1 MDVKR
6 KLVVVPGVDQFPRV
20 NVEVSTIGE
29 AWLDIARDI
38 LTGGHEGTYDGL
50 AMREVLMATLHVA
63 SPASCDEL
71 IERFAEPE
79 RLAWMHANFTD
90 PTRVAELGDAAS
102 YASRLYDYENR
113 GLDQVAG
120 VVKRLIDDPTTRNAA
135 ITTFQPLS
143 DTTYIPCVSM
153 LDFFID
159 GGRLALSVYA
169 HSIDFGAKGYANLV
183 ELAHIQEHV
192 AAAVGLSVGP
202 LTMVV
207 KSAHVYE
214 SELDYVRNALAKAG
228 RT

>member
-1 MDVKR
+1 
-6 KLVVVPGVDQFPRV
+6 VPDIDQFPLV

-38 LTGGHEGTYDGL
+38 LARGHEGTYDGTP
-50 AMREVLMATLHVA
+50 MREALMATLRVA
-63 SPASCDEL
+63 RPASRDEL
-71 IERFAEPE
+71 IELFAEPE

-102 YASRLYDYENR
+102 YATRLYDYENR
-113 GLDQVAG
+113 GLDQIAG
-120 VVKRLIDDPTTRNAA
+120 VVKKLVDDPTTRNAA

-143 DTTYIPCVSM
+143 DTSYIPCVSV

-159 GGRLALSVYA
+159 ADRLALSVYA

-192 AAAVGLSVGP
+192 ANAVGRVVGP
-202 LTMVV
+202 LTMIV
-207 KSAHVYE
+207 KSAHVYD
-214 SELDYVRNALAKAG
+214 SELEYVRAVLTTTG
-228 RT
+228 RA

>member
-1 MDVKR
+1 
-6 KLVVVPGVDQFPRV
+6 VPDIDQFPRV
-20 NVEVSTIGE
+20 NVEVNTIGE

-38 LTGGHEGTYDGL
+38 LAQGHEGSYDAV

-63 SPASCDEL
+63 RPSSRDEL

-102 YASRLYDYENR
+102 YATRLYDYENR
-113 GLDQVAG
+113 GLDQIAG
-120 VVKRLIDDPTTRNAA
+120 VVKKLIDDPTTRNAA

-143 DTTYIPCVSM
+143 DTSYIPCVSV

-159 GGRLALSVYA
+159 AHRLALSIYA

-183 ELAHIQEHV
+183 ELACIQEHV
-192 AAAVGLSVGP
+192 ADAVGVSVGS
-202 LTMVV
+202 LTMIV
-207 KSAHVYE
+207 KSAHVYQ
-214 SELDYVRNALAKAG
+214 SELAYVRDVLTKTG
-228 RT
+228 RA

>member
-1 MDVKR
+1 MPDV
-6 KLVVVPGVDQFPRV
+6 DHFPLV
-20 NVEVSTIGE
+20 NVEVNTIGE

-38 LTGGHEGTYDGL
+38 LARGHEGTYDGA
-50 AMREVLMATLHVA
+50 AMREALMATLHVA
-63 SPASCDEL
+63 RPASRDEL
-71 IERFAEPE
+71 IELFAEPE

-102 YASRLYDYENR
+102 YATRLYDYENR
-113 GLDQVAG
+113 GLDQIAG
-120 VVKRLIDDPTTRNAA
+120 VVKKLIDDPTTRNAA

-143 DTTYIPCVSM
+143 DTSYIPCVSV

-159 GGRLALSVYA
+159 GGRLALSIYA

-192 AAAVGLSVGP
+192 ANAVGLSLGP
-202 LTMVV
+202 LTMIV

-214 SELDYVRNALAKAG
+214 SELDYVRNVLAKTG
-228 RT
+228 RA

>member
-1 MDVKR
+1 VPDV
-6 KLVVVPGVDQFPRV
+6 DHFPLV
-20 NVEVSTIGE
+20 NVKVNTIGE

-38 LTGGHEGTYDGL
+38 LARGHEGTYDGA
-50 AMREVLMATLHVA
+50 AMREALMATLHVA
-63 SPASCDEL
+63 RPASRDEL
-71 IERFAEPE
+71 IELFAEPE

-102 YASRLYDYENR
+102 YATRLYDYENR
-113 GLDQVAG
+113 GLDQIAG
-120 VVKRLIDDPTTRNAA
+120 VVKKLIDDPTTRNAA

-143 DTTYIPCVSM
+143 DTSYIPCVSV

-159 GGRLALSVYA
+159 GGRLALSIYA

-192 AAAVGLSVGP
+192 ANEVGLSLGP
-202 LTMVV
+202 LTMIV

-214 SELDYVRNALAKAG
+214 SELDYVRNVLAKTG
-228 RT
+228 RA

>member
-1 MDVKR
+1 VPDV
-6 KLVVVPGVDQFPRV
+6 DHFPLV
-20 NVEVSTIGE
+20 NVKVNTIGE

-38 LTGGHEGTYDGL
+38 LARGHEGTYDGA
-50 AMREVLMATLHVA
+50 AMREALMATLHVA
-63 SPASCDEL
+63 RPASRDEL
-71 IERFAEPE
+71 IELFAEPE

-102 YASRLYDYENR
+102 YATRLYDYENR
-113 GLDQVAG
+113 GLDQIAG
-120 VVKRLIDDPTTRNAA
+120 VVKKLIDDPTTRNAA

-143 DTTYIPCVSM
+143 DTSYIPCVSV

-159 GGRLALSVYA
+159 GGRLALSIYA

-192 AAAVGLSVGP
+192 ANAVGLSLGP
-202 LTMVV
+202 LTMIV

-214 SELDYVRNALAKAG
+214 SELDYVRNVLAKTG
-228 RT
+228 RA